1 MPRFNLLAANSRAA
15 PKPAYSLSDDEDA
28 INFLIAKSDKY
39 VSADKALRNSDIFS
53 LLMQLSGDLALVSLK
68 ASSERIESLINNPS
82 STTNGRSFW
91 QSMYAQLLLDGNAYA
106 YRWRN
111 VNGVDLRWEYLR
123 PSQVQPMLLEDGSGL
138 VYNINFDE
146 PTYGTFENVPQV
158 DVIHIRLMS
167 KNGGMTGISPLTA
180 LTNELEIK
188 DASNKL
194 TMSALNQSVTTN
206 GILKVTKG
214 GLLDAKKRAARSRS
228 FKWQLEHSDGG
239 PAVIDDLEDYQPL
252 EIKSNVAQL
261 LNQVD
266 WTSKQIAKVYGIPD
280 SYLNGQGDQ
289 QSSLKMMGSQYAQAL
304 NRFVN
309 PIVSELD
316 KKMNAKITADI
327 RPAIDATGDAYA
339 DTLAGL
345 TKNYALAGNQATY
358 ILQQIGYL
366 PKNLPKAANIGG
378 KGGEISDDNTNQR
391 ANN

>member
-1 MPRFNLLAANSRAA
+1 MPIFNWSKNVRAA
-15 PKPAYSLSDDEDA
+15 PQPAYSLSEDNDA
-28 INFLIAKSDKY
+28 VNFLIGKTTGY

-53 LLMQLSGDLALVSLK
+53 LIMQLSGDLATVK
-68 ASSERIESLINNPS
+68 FDSSSDRTQALLDGPS
-82 STTNGRSFW
+82 QTSNGFSFW
-91 QSMYAQLLLDGNAYA
+91 QSMFAQLLLDGNAYA

-111 VNGVDLRWEYLR
+111 INGVDLRWEYLR

-146 PTYGTFENVPQV
+146 PVYGTFENIPQV
-158 DVIHIRLMS
+158 NVIHFRLMS
-167 KNGGMTGISPLTA
+167 KNGGMTGVSPLTA
-180 LTNELEIK
+180 LTTELDIK

-194 TMSALNQSVTTN
+194 TKSALEQSVTTN
-206 GILKVTKG
+206 GVLKVTKG

-228 FKWQLEHSDGG
+228 FKWQIENSNGG

-289 QSSLKMMGSQYAQAL
+289 QSSLKMMGSQYAQSL
-304 NRFVN
+304 NRYVK

-316 KKMNAKITADI
+316 RKLNATITADI

-339 DTLAGL
+339 DTIAGL
-345 TKNYALAGNQATY
+345 TKDYALTGNQATHV
-358 ILQQIGYL
+358 LKQTGYL
-366 PKNLPKAANIGG
+366 PADLPEPAQREGG
-378 KGGEISDDNTNQR
+378 DVSDENRNKRTYH
-391 ANN
+391 

>member
-1 MPRFNLLAANSRAA
+1 MPIFNWSKNVRAA
-15 PKPAYSLSDDEDA
+15 PQPAYSLSEDNDA
-28 INFLIAKSDKY
+28 VNFLIGKTTGY

-53 LLMQLSGDLALVSLK
+53 LIMQLSGDLATVK
-68 ASSERIESLINNPS
+68 FDSSSDRTQALLNSPS
-82 STTNGRSFW
+82 QTSNGFSFW
-91 QSMYAQLLLDGNAYA
+91 QSMFAQLLLDGNAYA

-111 VNGVDLRWEYLR
+111 INGVDLRWEYLR

-146 PTYGTFENVPQV
+146 PVYGNFENIPQV
-158 DVIHIRLMS
+158 NVIHFRLMS
-167 KNGGMTGISPLTA
+167 KNGGMTGVSPLTA
-180 LTNELEIK
+180 LTNELDIK
-188 DASNKL
+188 DASNRL
-194 TMSALNQSVTTN
+194 TKSALEQSVITN
-206 GILKVTKG
+206 GVLKVTKG

-228 FKWQLEHSDGG
+228 FKWQIENSNGG

-289 QSSLKMMGSQYAQAL
+289 QSSLKMMGSQYAQSL
-304 NRFVN
+304 NRYVK

-316 KKMNAKITADI
+316 RKLNATITADI

-339 DTLAGL
+339 DTIAGL
-345 TKNYALAGNQATY
+345 TKDYALTGNQATHV
-358 ILQQIGYL
+358 LKQTGYL
-366 PKNLPKAANIGG
+366 PADLPEPVQREGG
-378 KGGEISDDNTNQR
+378 DVSDENRNKRTYH
-391 ANN
+391 

>member
-1 MPRFNLLAANSRAA
+1 MVKELFEIIWKFIDVILYFLGVAAIAYGCFLINKSAGYISIGAIALITAFLTEILARAA

-146 PTYGTFENVPQV
+146 PAYGTFENVPQV

-167 KNGGMTGISPLTA
+167 KNGGMTGMSPLTA
-180 LTNELEIK
+180 LSNELEIK

-214 GLLDAKKRAARSRS
+214 GLLDTKMRAARSRN

-239 PAVIDDLEDYQPL
+239 PAVIDD
-252 EIKSNVAQL
+252 
-261 LNQVD
+261 
-266 WTSKQIAKVYGIPD
+266 
-280 SYLNGQGDQ
+280 
-289 QSSLKMMGSQYAQAL
+289 LKMMGSQYAQAL

-366 PKNLPKAANIGG
+366 PKKLPKAASIGS
-378 KGGEISDDNTNQR
+378 KGGEIIDNNTNQR
-391 ANN
+391 TDN

>member
-15 PKPAYSLSDDEDA
+15 PKPAYSLSNDEDA

-53 LLMQLSGDLALVSLK
+53 LLMQLSGDLSLVSLK

-123 PSQVQPMLLEDGSGL
+123 PSQIQPMLLEDGSGL

-146 PTYGTFENVPQV
+146 PAYGTFENIPQV

-167 KNGGMTGISPLTA
+167 KNGGMTGMSPLTA
-180 LTNELEIK
+180 LSNELEIK

-366 PKNLPKAANIGG
+366 PKKLPKAASIGS
-378 KGGEISDDNTNQR
+378 KGGEIIDNNTNQR
-391 ANN
+391 TDN